1 MKIQTVACVCVV
13 LILLNFTSSSN
24 FNFPLINEYLQWHN
38 IRAAL
43 FVECRRIDWV
53 ELQVITNNL
62 KSNNIYVNHWDMSGG
77 DDVADFNYQH
87 FFVRLN
93 YPICVVVQWECN
105 ETLSMLT
112 EISKRTMF
120 HYERYWLIFGRSS
133 KRMFSTLSGEY
144 INVDAEVV
152 VSEAIAKNEY
162 QLSDVYNPSVK
173 RNGIFKMGRIGSWN
187 KISGLVMNE
196 SNTKFDRRHNLEGL
210 TFFAAITIPLLPPNK
225 TFIEHIYSDDPR
237 YLYMD
242 NMSKGNMRVFEI
254 LSEMYNFK
262 MTIRR
267 ATVWGRIKNNSWNG
281 VVGLLNR
288 SEIDMAISGLRWE
301 SDRYGVYEPT
311 TNSFYVQIL
320 FIFRHPKTVDVLNIF
335 LSPFVWKVWLLI
347 VLVGIVTSI
356 LIRNF
361 LLLENRL
368 SAKSEI
374 IATTSNDDSYFNS
387 FLSMFGILF
396 QQGCTDNPSFIST
409 RIFTLTYC
417 IFSLVI
423 FQFYGSFIVSSLL
436 NEAPKTIKTMR
447 QLLNS
452 RLDFAMDELPY
463 VQDIF
468 SHVFEESA
476 LEMYN
481 KIMKQPIPFLPL
493 FTGLDLVKKGSL
505 AFNTDGISAYAILK
519 TSLTDD
525 ELCELQQ
532 IKYVGKIPT
541 GPGVPKMSPLRELI
555 KIGIRKLHE
564 TGLIAHVWKTWIS
577 HLPKCQRSDVD
588 VVPVDMIHFS
598 SALYVLG
605 FGMQLSITLF
615 IGELCRNVY
624 FRLQNI
630 RFIKPLV
637 K

>member
-1 MKIQTVACVCVV
+1 MKIQAVACVV
-13 LILLNFTSSSN
+13 LTLLKFTSSSN
-24 FNFPLINEYLQWHN
+24 FNFPLITQYLQWHN
-38 IRAAL
+38 IRATL
-43 FVECRRIDWV
+43 FVACGRTDWV
-53 ELQVITNNL
+53 ELQDITNNM
-62 KSNNIYVNHWDMSGG
+62 KIHDIYFNHWDLSGG

-87 FFVRLN
+87 FFVRVN

-105 ETLSMLT
+105 ETMRMLT

-120 HYERYWLIFGRSS
+120 HYERHWLMFGKSS
-133 KRMFSTLSGEY
+133 EKMFSTLSGEY

-152 VSEAIAKNEY
+152 VAEAIAKNEY

-173 RNGIFKMGRIGSWN
+173 RNGTFKMGRIGNWN
-187 KISGLVMNE
+187 EISGLIMNE

-210 TFFAAITIPLLPPNK
+210 TFFAAITIPALPPNK
-225 TFIEHIYSDDPR
+225 TFIEHIYSDEPR

-242 NMSKGNMRVFEI
+242 NMSKSNMRVFQI

-267 ATVWGRIKNNSWNG
+267 ATLWGRIQNNSWNG
-281 VVGLLNR
+281 VLGLLNR
-288 SEIDMAISGLRWE
+288 SEIDMGISGLRWE

-320 FIFRHPKTVDVLNIF
+320 FIFRHPKIVDALDIF
-335 LSPFVWKVWLLI
+335 IKPFVWMVWLLI
-347 VLVGIVTSI
+347 FAIAVITSI

-361 LLLENRL
+361 FVLENRL
-368 SAKSEI
+368 SARSAA

-387 FLSMFGILF
+387 VLSMFGILF

-409 RIFTLTYC
+409 RIFTLTYFL
-417 IFSLVI
+417 FSLVI

-436 NEAPKTIKTMR
+436 NEAPKTIKTMK
-447 QLLNS
+447 QLLHT

-463 VQDIF
+463 IQDVF

-481 KIMKQPIPFLPL
+481 KIMEQPIPFLPL

-505 AFNTDGISAYAILK
+505 AFNTDGIAAYAILK

-532 IKYVGKIPT
+532 VKYVGKIPT
-541 GPGVPKMSPLRELI
+541 SPGVPKRSPLRELI

-564 TGLIAHVWKTWIS
+564 SGIIAHVWKTWIS
-577 HLPKCQRSDVD
+577 HLPKCARSDVD

-605 FGMQLSITLF
+605 FGMQLSMTLF

-624 FRLQNI
+624 LRLRNI
-630 RFIKPLV
+630 PITPKVNR
-637 K
+637 